1 MGRVFDLEVE
11 GQPVTVKAE
20 RDDDRMVYLV
30 TWNPSDVV
38 DSYMPESPS
47 SEISDRCDSDQ
58 SECVWQSP
66 RSAARRPSRGAGG

>member
-20 RDDDRMVYLV
+20 RDDDRTVYLV

-38 DSYMPESPS
+38 DSDMPESPS
-47 SEISDRCDSDQ
+47 S
-58 SECVWQSP
+58 
-66 RSAARRPSRGAGG
+66 